1 MKKFRFHLLLTALI
15 ALLSACGSDSDSPDK
30 ILPLPV
36 PASLVSEGDEA
47 SLTFTWEAV
56 PDAKCYAYRF
66 NEGDEV
72 YTNETSVRF
81 DGLTPSTQYSFKVK
95 AVSGDLGRWSDSD
108 WASATATTGEQPVP
122 PFVITLGEVTFYS
135 AEVTVTP
142 ADPAMTYF
150 CNVLPR
156 NEFDA
161 FPSEE
166 KLIEAQIAQIA
177 QTAETNGMN
186 FGEFCQA
193 MGLLIS
199 GTQTFVTAEEL
210 AGDTE
215 YVEYVFGLDY
225 SGNAT
230 TGLVSTTFRT
240 AKEPTVKPSTM
251 TFTLEVTDLTDV
263 SARLKVTPSTDDED
277 YFCLFVLRENLDVMG
292 EDAVIAACI
301 DDLNEHISSSD
312 YATVVAEQCHRGA
325 YTLSYA
331 EFEPNTEYVGFAFGV
346 GQHGLRA
353 AATTRLFTTEPFMM
367 KDQEGGED
375 PIRIEVVEWGIE
387 HAQIKF
393 IPTAEATP
401 YRCELTKL
409 SDFAGLSDEEILA
422 RDMEKLWNDYAD
434 YYSMMLLYE
443 SFTMTRY
450 MPLDPDTDY
459 IVYAY
464 GLSDAEFK
472 ATSKLCKKVLRTPA
486 ADASASGALRSRLL
500 GR

>member
-1 MKKFRFHLLLTALI
+1 M
-15 ALLSACGSDSDSPDK
+15 
-30 ILPLPV
+30 
-36 PASLVSEGDEA
+36 
-47 SLTFTWEAV
+47 
-56 PDAKCYAYRF
+56 
-66 NEGDEV
+66 
-72 YTNETSVRF
+72 
-81 DGLTPSTQYSFKVK
+81 
-95 AVSGDLGRWSDSD
+95 
-108 WASATATTGEQPVP
+108 
-122 PFVITLGEVTFYS
+122 
-135 AEVTVTP
+135 
-142 ADPAMTYF
+142 
-150 CNVLPR
+150 
-156 NEFDA
+156 
-161 FPSEE
+161 
-166 KLIEAQIAQIA
+166 
-177 QTAETNGMN
+177 
-186 FGEFCQA
+186 
-193 MGLLIS
+193 
-199 GTQTFVTAEEL
+199 
-210 AGDTE
+210 
-215 YVEYVFGLDY
+215 
-225 SGNAT
+225 
-230 TGLVSTTFRT
+230 
-240 AKEPTVKPSTM
+240 
-251 TFTLEVTDLTDV
+251 
-263 SARLKVTPSTDDED
+263 
-277 YFCLFVLRENLDVMG
+277 
-292 EDAVIAACI
+292 
-301 DDLNEHISSSD
+301 
-312 YATVVAEQCHRGA
+312 
-325 YTLSYA
+325 
-331 EFEPNTEYVGFAFGV
+331 GFAFGV